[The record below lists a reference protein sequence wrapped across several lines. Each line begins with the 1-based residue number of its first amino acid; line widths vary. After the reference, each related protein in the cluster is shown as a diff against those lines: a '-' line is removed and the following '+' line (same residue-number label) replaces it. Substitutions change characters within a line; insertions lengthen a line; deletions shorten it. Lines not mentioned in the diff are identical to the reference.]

1 MKIILNIVT
10 LLLFAL
16 CAIDSNA
23 QFTKETEAVLAYL
36 DKVIDRKGEFHKEK
50 EDYIKGLKDK
60 LNKTI
65 NPREKDKIYKDIY
78 NVYIHYQA
86 DSAMRYIDLRG
97 EYAKDSGNVNL
108 HHEMKIDKA
117 LALSV
122 MGMYVESIK
131 LLREVGEE
139 KLNNENRRYYYIA
152 MRTCYGWMTEYITN
166 KYNSKEYSDKTSL
179 YRDSIILSME
189 DGVNKDIVV
198 AESKIIK
205 GETQSAL
212 EILDGIGAENLDDR
226 QKAYLHY
233 TLSQAYEVEG
243 KIDEEVNF
251 LALASISDI
260 KYGVREYAALQK
272 LAYKMF
278 ELKDYNR
285 AYKYL
290 ANSMEDAVSCNARL
304 RFIEVAQIFPIIDN
318 IYKESERQ
326 EKVMY
331 KTLLISVTIMFIF
344 LLVAVYFLYRGMKR
358 LRIMKQDLS
367 LANKRLKEVNIQL
380 EQTGK
385 IKEMYITQYLDRCVK
400 YIEKLEAYR
409 RNLVKLSMASR
420 IDDLFKTIKSDEL
433 IKEEREDFYKEFD
446 KTFLKL
452 FPNFVNS
459 LNEMLIPEARVE
471 LKQGELLNTELRIF
485 ALIRLGV
492 TDSNHIAKF
501 LDYSLTTIYNYRS
514 RMRNKALGDKETFED
529 RVMQL

>member
-1 MKIILNIVT
+1 MKIVLNIIT
-10 LLLFAL
+10 LLIFSL
-16 CAIDSNA
+16 CAVCSNA
-23 QFTKETEAVLAYL
+23 QISKETEDVLSDL
-36 DKVIDRKGEFHKEK
+36 DNVIDRKSEFHKEK
-50 EDYIKGLKDK
+50 ENYINGLKSK
-60 LNKTI
+60 LSRATSL
-65 NPREKDKIYKDIY
+65 EDKDKIYKDIY

-86 DSAMRYIDLRG
+86 DSAMRYIELRS
-97 EYAKDSGNVNL
+97 EYAMNSGNVNL

-122 MGMYVESIK
+122 MGMYIESMK
-131 LLREVGEE
+131 LLKEIGAE
-139 KLNNENRRYYYIA
+139 KLNDENRCYYYIA
-152 MRTCYGWMTEYITN
+152 MRTCYGWITEYITN
-166 KYNSKEYSDKTSL
+166 KYNSKDYEQTTSL
-179 YRDSIILSME
+179 YRDSIILTMQN
-189 DGVNKDIVV
+189 GVNKDIVL
-198 AESKIIK
+198 AESEVIK
-205 GETQSAL
+205 GKAKDAL
-212 EILDGIGAENLDDR
+212 EILDRINIENLDDR

-243 KIDEEVNF
+243 KIDEEVRF
-251 LALASISDI
+251 LALASMADI
-260 KYGVREYAALQK
+260 KFGVREYAALQK

-318 IYKESERQ
+318 IYKENERQ
-326 EKVMY
+326 EKIMY
-331 KTLLISVTIMFIF
+331 KTLLISVSIMFIF
-344 LLVAVYFLYRGMKR
+344 LLAAVYFLYRGMKR
-358 LRIMKQDLS
+358 LHIMKQDLS
-367 LANKRLKEVNIQL
+367 LANKRLKEVNLQL

-400 YIEKLEAYR
+400 YIEKLDAYR

-452 FPNFVNS
+452 FPDFVNS
-459 LNEMLIPEARVE
+459 LNNMLIPEARVE

-514 RMRNKALGDKETFED
+514 RMRNKALGDKETFEE
-529 RVMQL
+529 RVMHL